1 MWQIMV
7 FGHKNKPQIDL
18 SDFDAEQAA
27 LSSFLQTKL
36 KTPMTQVFNKLE
48 PESDTVTA
56 EEIQRLVN
64 KFVYHHNL
72 NTKYY
77 VSLSGSTVKIHKF
90 KHDSKPEKTRKNP
103 QSPTFAHGF

>member
-1 MWQIMV
+1 MV
-7 FGHKNKPQIDL
+7 FGHKSKPQVDL
-18 SDFDAEQAA
+18 SDFDAETPA
-27 LSSFLQTKL
+27 LANFLQTKL
-36 KTPMTQVFNKLE
+36 KTNVIKVLNRLE
-48 PESDTVTA
+48 PESETLSP
-56 EEIQRLVN
+56 EELQRLVN

-90 KHDSKPEKTRKNP
+90 KHENKAEKNRKNP